1 MKYCTK
7 CGNCVND
14 DVKFCNKCGNPMGQ
28 TTQQT
33 SNDFVTNV
41 SFLNDTPDTTA
52 EFDPKDI
59 EDNKII
65 SVFAY
70 LSWLVIIPILAA
82 PNSKFA
88 RYHAN
93 QGLILAIIETV
104 WGIAQGILTAILF
117 SISWKLVFISSILSI
132 VSIVFLIWL
141 VLGIINVVNGKA
153 KELPFIGKYRIIK

>member
-7 CGNCVND
+7 CGNCLND
-14 DVKFCNKCGNPMGQ
+14 DVKFCNKCGNPVGQ
-28 TTQQT
+28 TTLQT
-33 SNDFVTNV
+33 ADDFVSKV
-41 SFLNDTPDTTA
+41 SSLNDTPDTTA

-59 EDNKII
+59 EENKVLSI
-65 SVFAY
+65 FAY

-104 WGIAQGILTAILF
+104 WGIAQGILTAVLF
-117 SISWKLVFISSILSI
+117 SISWRLVFISGIFSI
-132 VSIVFLIWL
+132 VNLVFLAWL
-141 VLGIINVVNGKA
+141 IIGIYNVANGRA
-153 KELPFIGKYRIIK
+153 KELPFIGKFRILK